1 MTNTDTL
8 DTNATVDQVI
18 RLADAGCD
26 IVRITAPGIKEAENL
41 SNIKNKLIKKGYQI
55 PLVADIHFNPKAADV
70 AAQIVDKVRIN
81 PGNYVD
87 RNRGKIVW
95 SMPEI
100 KETQERIAERLYPL
114 IEICKKYNTAIRI
127 GTNHGSLSERILS
140 MYGNTPEGMVES
152 AMEFVR
158 IVRGFD
164 FHNLVLSMKA
174 SNYRDMTRANLL
186 LVDKMIDEDFY
197 YPIHLGVTE
206 AGNGDEARIK
216 SAAGIGSLL
225 VRGIGDTI
233 RVSLAEDPV
242 NEIPFGKKLVHTY
255 GRKKGLAEQI
265 LTETTYLEIESDESL
280 KSFSGVRNPVV
291 ADEKTDEAD
300 LIASMNTL
308 QTIDSKNKQLYFKEL
323 LATEVENANPERTI
337 FKRDYSDVQPDDLIL
352 RSAVDFGLLFSE
364 TIHGGIY
371 LNVPAT
377 SVADTEIQDKSVRA
391 TEVAPTK
398 LSLKVLQGLGLRY
411 SIAEF
416 VACPSCGRTKFHL
429 FESFEKVKEKTAH
442 LKGLKIAVMGCIVN
456 GPGEMADADYGYVGA
471 GPGKVILYKNREP
484 IVKNIDEEKAVD
496 ALVELIK
503 ESGDWSQ
510 SK

>member
-1 MTNTDTL
+1 
-8 DTNATVDQVI
+8 
-18 RLADAGCD
+18 
-26 IVRITAPGIKEAENL
+26 
-41 SNIKNKLIKKGYQI
+41 
-55 PLVADIHFNPKAADV
+55 
-70 AAQIVDKVRIN
+70 
-81 PGNYVD
+81 
-87 RNRGKIVW
+87 
-95 SMPEI
+95 
-100 KETQERIAERLYPL
+100 
-114 IEICKKYNTAIRI
+114 
-127 GTNHGSLSERILS
+127 
-140 MYGNTPEGMVES
+140 
-152 AMEFVR
+152 
-158 IVRGFD
+158 
-164 FHNLVLSMKA
+164 
-174 SNYRDMTRANLL
+174 
-186 LVDKMIDEDFY
+186 MIDEGFY

-225 VRGIGDTI
+225 ARGIGDTI

-242 NEIPFGKKLVHTY
+242 NEIPFGIKLVDTY

-265 LTETTYLEIESDESL
+265 LTETTYLEIESEESL

-291 ADEKTDEAD
+291 ADEKTYETD

-308 QTIDSKNKQLYFKEL
+308 QTTDSKNKQLYFKEL
-323 LATEVENANPERTI
+323 LATEVEHANPERTI
-337 FKRDYSDVQPDDLIL
+337 FKRDYSDIQPDDLIL

-377 SVADTEIQDKSVRA
+377 SVAPTELSF
-391 TEVAPTK
+391 K
-398 LSLKVLQGLGLRY
+398 LLQGLNLRY
-411 SIAEF
+411 SKAEF

-456 GPGEMADADYGYVGA
+456 GPGEMADADYGYMGVGQ
-471 GPGKVILYKNREP
+471 GKVTLYKNREP
-484 IVKNIDEEKAVD
+484 IVKNIEEEKAVD

-503 ESGDWSQ
+503 EGDDWSQ

>member
-8 DTNATVDQVI
+8 DTKATVDQVI
-18 RLADAGCD
+18 RLANAGCEL
-26 IVRITAPGIKEAENL
+26 VRITAPGIKEAENL
-41 SNIKNKLIKKGYQI
+41 SNIKNELIKKGYQI

-100 KETQERIAERLYPL
+100 KEAQERIAERLYPM
-114 IEICKKYNTAIRI
+114 IEICKKHNTAIRI

-140 MYGNTPEGMVES
+140 MYGNTPEGMIES
-152 AMEFVR
+152 AVEFVR
-158 IVRGFD
+158 IVHGFD

-186 LVDKMIDEDFY
+186 LVDKMIDEGFY

-225 VRGIGDTI
+225 LRGIGDTI

-242 NEIPFGKKLVHTY
+242 NEIPFGKKLVDTY

-337 FKRDYSDVQPDDLIL
+337 FKRDYSNIQPDDLIL

-398 LSLKVLQGLGLRY
+398 LSLKVLQ
-411 SIAEF
+411 
-416 VACPSCGRTKFHL
+416 
-429 FESFEKVKEKTAH
+429 
-442 LKGLKIAVMGCIVN
+442 
-456 GPGEMADADYGYVGA
+456 
-471 GPGKVILYKNREP
+471 
-484 IVKNIDEEKAVD
+484 
-496 ALVELIK
+496 
-503 ESGDWSQ
+503 
-510 SK
+510 